1 MPHIPTL
8 EEVRKVMSKI
18 PGSMAA
24 EITASR
30 EER

>member
-1 MPHIPTL
+1 MSYIPTL
-8 EEVRKVMSKI
+8 EEVRKAMSKI

-24 EITASR
+24 EIVAQR